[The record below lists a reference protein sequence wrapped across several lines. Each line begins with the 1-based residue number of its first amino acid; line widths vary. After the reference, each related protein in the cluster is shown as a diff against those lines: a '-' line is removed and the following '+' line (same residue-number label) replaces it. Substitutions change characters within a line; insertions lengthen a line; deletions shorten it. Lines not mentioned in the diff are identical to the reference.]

1 MDFLKQ
7 SMVIEVVKQDGQINI
22 LVVEDNNYIR
32 NLTISLLEMQHYNV
46 ISASNAFDA
55 MDLAMYYSAKFLDL
69 IIVDYQLPDFDGID
83 FIKKLKLKKDFQA
96 VPTILLSQYSS
107 ECLIN
112 NCVDKDI
119 FQMFHRVILKTD
131 IYRFLVQEVKFL
143 LNSNK

>member
-83 FIKKLKLKKDFQA
+83 FIKKLTLKKDFQA

-107 ECLIN
+107 EFLIN
-112 NCVDKDI
+112 NCIDKDI